1 MKKYKYILGTVL
13 ITVSVAACA
22 TITDRNHSVE
32 ESSEYAAGISSEDME
47 SSSETE
53 EPTTE
58 STVETTVETTEE
70 STEEETLSPEEL
82 EQLIY
87 EERKGVLAQYNNLGV
102 VANVTNNL
110 NIRECAKSDG
120 LIIGKAVEFAGL
132 EIIGEEGDWYKIKVD
147 DAYGY
152 VAKEFVVTGE
162 EAKKLAIAHAEQMA
176 EVDAEV
182 LNVRKG
188 PSLLTNVMFKVSVN
202 DRYSVVEQY
211 ENWVK
216 VQVVEDATGYVSS
229 DFVSVDYF
237 LPKPYIIKEY
247 HGLSETRRNII
258 SMAFEYLG
266 GKYVWGGTTLGVG
279 VDCSGFMLRLFE
291 AEGIKLHRV
300 SIDQATNGRR
310 VSAAEMKPGDLVFY
324 ETLGPYISHVALY
337 IGDGKI
343 IHAASERKGICIN
356 EWDYVEP
363 VMIRNVIGD

>member
-1 MKKYKYILGTVL
+1 M
-13 ITVSVAACA
+13 ITATIAACA
-22 TITDRNHSVE
+22 TLTDRNQSAE
-32 ESSEYAAGISSEDME
+32 ESSEYVASASSEDME

-58 STVETTVETTEE
+58 SVTET
-70 STEEETLSPEEL
+70 TEEETLSPEER
-82 EQLIY
+82 ERLIY
-87 EERKGVLAQYNNLGV
+87 EERKGVLVQYNNLGV

-162 EAKKLAIAHAEQMA
+162 EAQKLAIAHAEQMA

-182 LNVRKG
+182 LNVRRG

-211 ENWVK
+211 DNWVK
-216 VQVVEDATGYVSS
+216 VQIVEGTTGYVSS

-237 LPKPYIIKEY
+237 LPKAYIIKEY
-247 HGLSETRRNII
+247 QGLSETRRNII

-291 AEGIKLHRV
+291 AQGIQLHRV
-300 SIDQATNGRR
+300 SIEQATDGKR
-310 VSAAEMKPGDLVFY
+310 VTAEEMKPGDLVFY

-343 IHAASERKGICIN
+343 IHAASARKGICIN

>member
-1 MKKYKYILGTVL
+1 MKKYKYILGTVI
-13 ITVSVAACA
+13 ITVSIAACA
-22 TITDRNHSVE
+22 TLTDPNRFQE
-32 ESSEYAAGISSEDME
+32 ESSGYAV
-47 SSSETE
+47 SSSAE
-53 EPTTE
+53 EAESVAGTVESTTE
-58 STVETTVETTEE
+58 PVTETTEE
-70 STEEETLSPEEL
+70 STEETTEEETLSPEEQA
-82 EQLIY
+82 QLLY
-87 EERKGVLAQYNNLGV
+87 EERKGVLNQYNNLGIV
-102 VANVTNNL
+102 CNVQNNL

-162 EAKKLAIAHAEQMA
+162 EAEKLAIAHAEQMA
-176 EVDAEV
+176 EVSAEI

-188 PSLLTNVMFKVSVN
+188 PSLLTNVMFKVSVK
-202 DRYSVVEQY
+202 DRYSVIEQY
-211 ENWVK
+211 DNWVK
-216 VQVVEDATGYVSS
+216 IQIVEGTTGYVSS
-229 DFVSVDYF
+229 DFVSIDYF
-237 LPKPYIIKEY
+237 LHKAYIIKEY
-247 HGLSETRRNII
+247 QGLSQTRRNVI

-291 AEGIKLHRV
+291 AQGIKLHRV
-300 SIDQATNGRR
+300 SIDQATNGKR
-310 VSAAEMKPGDLVFY
+310 VTADQMKPGDLVFY